1 MQIDFFDNCDAC
13 SRPIKVYDMKTRF
26 RVLSKWLRALG
37 VTSTTTRTAPA
48 RLSPFLPDDHRQRL
62 LLRDLPLVYPQ
73 RHLVLAERLQ
83 RGSILGHHEHASVAL
98 ELALSQSL
106 AGFGTRGR
114 RVRSASASGYV
125 RGVRVNANAE
135 RNGKASERRDKQS
148 RSRAKAACIGRELG

>member
-1 MQIDFFDNCDAC
+1 MRIDLFDHRDAC
-13 SRPIKVYDMKTRF
+13 SRSIKFTISRPF
-26 RVLSKWLRALG
+26 SSKWLRALG
-37 VTSTTTRTAPA
+37 VTSTTTTTAPA

-83 RGSILGHHEHASVAL
+83 RGVILGHHEHSCVAL